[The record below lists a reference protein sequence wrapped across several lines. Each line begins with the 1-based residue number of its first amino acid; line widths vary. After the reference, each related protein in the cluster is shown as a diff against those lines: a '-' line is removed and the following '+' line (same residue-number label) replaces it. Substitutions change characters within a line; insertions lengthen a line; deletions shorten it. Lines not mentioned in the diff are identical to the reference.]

1 MQVKSMCPK
10 CGKEGSQYI
19 THQSNKTGL
28 TRSYLEIVH
37 TKNRRCYIGRIRTTE
52 EAMGELNKP
61 QTVKEYEKV
70 LKNLSV
76 DIRNLTKDYSPNT
89 ALLMKIISKRLDFIL
104 KKYGY

>member
-1 MQVKSMCPK
+1 MAIKSICPK
-10 CGKEGSQYI
+10 CGKMGTQAI
-19 THQSNKTGL
+19 TYHPNKIN
-28 TRSYLEIVH
+28 SKFNYLEIIH
-37 TKNRRCYIGRIRTTE
+37 SKKKRCYIGRIRSTE